1 MDIEL
6 LAAELIRA
14 LRGRRSQAAF
24 SRRLGFQTNVVHTWE
39 ARRRWPTASRTFAA
53 AERAGIDVRA
63 ALTRFYRTAPQW
75 LVKGP
80 TAPDVTSP
88 ELIAQLLLDLQGR
101 STIADVALRA
111 GRSRFAVARWIKG
124 EAEPRLPDF
133 LRMIEATSLRL
144 LDFVAAF
151 VDPEQLPSA
160 SASWQQLEAG
170 RRAAFQL
177 PWSHAVL
184 RVLELESYRAAAV
197 HRRGF
202 IAAQLDI
209 SLEEEEQC
217 VQALLTSGQL
227 DWDGSRYRVNE
238 RLTDT
243 SHNPE
248 AGRILKIWWTEQAL
262 TRLKQDREGLYS
274 YNLFAVS
281 ERDYQR
287 LRQLHLDYFRELRSI
302 VAQSGPAER
311 VVLAHLQLLPLAG
324 GPSQPGAPS
333 APRPEQK
340 DRRAAPPGK
349 PAAPK
354 QRRKSP

>member
-1 MDIEL
+1 MDMEL
-6 LAAELIRA
+6 LAAEFVRA

-39 ARRRWPTASRTFAA
+39 AQRRWPTASRALEA
-53 AERAGIDVRA
+53 AERSGVDVRA
-63 ALTRFYRTAPQW
+63 ALTRFYRTAPKW
-75 LVKGP
+75 LTTIDPVS
-80 TAPDVTSP
+80 PDLV
-88 ELIAQLLLDLQGR
+88 AQLLLDLRGR
-101 STIADVALRA
+101 STIGDVAERA
-111 GRSRFAVARWIKG
+111 RRSRFAVARWLKG

-133 LRMIEATSLRL
+133 LRMVEATSMRV

-151 VDPEQLPSA
+151 VDPDQLPSIG
-160 SASWQQLEAG
+160 ASWRELEAG

-184 RVLELESYRAAAV
+184 RALELENYRAEPA
-197 HRRGF
+197 HRPGF
-202 IAAQLDI
+202 IAAQLGI
-209 SLEEEEQC
+209 STEEEKKCIE
-217 VQALLTSGQL
+217 ALEHSGQL
-227 DWDGSRYRVNE
+227 AWDGKRYVVTE

-248 AGRILKIWWTEQAL
+248 AGRALKVWWTRQAL
-262 TRLKQDREGLYS
+262 ERLEQDKEGLYS

-302 VAQSGPAER
+302 VAQSRPAER

-324 GPSQPGAPS
+324 GPTDASEPTRIRGS
-333 APRPEQK
+333 S
-340 DRRAAPPGK
+340 RRA
-349 PAAPK
+349 
-354 QRRKSP
+354 R